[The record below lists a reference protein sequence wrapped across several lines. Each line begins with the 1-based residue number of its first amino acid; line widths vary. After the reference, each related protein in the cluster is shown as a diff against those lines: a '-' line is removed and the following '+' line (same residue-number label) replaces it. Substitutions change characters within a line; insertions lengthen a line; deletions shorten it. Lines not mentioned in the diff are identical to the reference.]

1 MRLAVAIPMKPLHL
15 AKARLRPG
23 LDDAAR
29 QRLAAAMLTHVLET
43 VAASTAEICGVV
55 SADPDVLALAAEHG
69 CEAITEPEPGGYNAA
84 ASRASIWAQRH
95 DCDALLILPADLPLL
110 TPEDIHNL
118 TRLADARPQVV
129 VIAPDAREEGTNA
142 LLLRPPDIIPP
153 SFGLNSFH
161 RHQQLVRTM
170 GVDLIVHRSL
180 TIAQDIDWI
189 EDLQLFSG
197 RK

>member
-1 MRLAVAIPMKPLHL
+1 MKPLHL

-29 QRLAAAMLTHVLET
+29 QRLAAAMLTHVLTT
-43 VAASTAEICGVV
+43 VRASGAAEVCGVV

-84 ASRASIWAQRH
+84 ASRASVWAQQRN
-95 DCDALLILPADLPLL
+95 CDALLILPADLPLL

-129 VIAPDAREEGTNA
+129 IIAPDAREEGTNA

-153 SFGLNSFH
+153 SFGPDSFR
-161 RHQQLVRTM
+161 RHYHLARQM
-170 GVDLIVHRSL
+170 GVSPVIYHSPDISNDIDHPTDLIIL
-180 TIAQDIDWI
+180 KKK
-189 EDLQLFSG
+189 LP
-197 RK
+197 